1 MINKLYVYKSD
12 SYFPYH
18 NQAIEEY
25 LLNSVDD
32 DSLILY
38 LWQNN
43 NTIFIGKNQNS
54 FNECNIKQLE
64 LDKGYLARRISGGGA
79 VYHDLGNL
87 NFTFICSNENYDVD
101 RQNEVILN
109 ALKALDIEAYKS
121 GRNDLLIDGKKFSGH
136 AYYKGKKNSFHHGT
150 LMLEVDQDKLN
161 KYLNV
166 SLLKLNSKNVSSVK
180 SRVTNLIYIDESLT
194 VERIVRALY
203 TAFSKEFKHDFVVL
217 DESDFD
223 EDLLSSYEEK
233 FSSYDWQ
240 HLNEKS
246 FDTYIEKRFDWGTTR
261 IEYEIENNIIKDI
274 IIYTDALDVD
284 SIELIPERFI
294 GKNINE
300 LKYDNQIEKDV
311 NESLKEKVNEL

>member
-1 MINKLYVYKSD
+1 MINSLYVYKSD

-25 LLNSVDD
+25 LLNTVQK
-32 DSLILY
+32 DSMILY

-43 NTIFIGKNQNS
+43 NTVFIGKNQNS
-54 FNECNIKQLE
+54 FNECNIDQLE
-64 LDKGYLARRISGGGA
+64 NDNGYLARRISGGGA

-87 NFTFICSNENYDVD
+87 NFTFISSNENYDVD

-121 GRNDLLIDGKKFSGH
+121 GRNDLLIDERKFSGH
-136 AYYKGKKNSFHHGT
+136 AYYKGKENSFHHGT
-150 LMLEVDQDKLN
+150 LMLEVDQDKLS

-166 SLLKLNSKNVSSVK
+166 SLQKLNSHNVSSVK
-180 SRVTNLIYIDESLT
+180 SRTINLIYLDESLT

-203 TAFSKEFKHDFVVL
+203 TAFSKEYKHDFIIL

-233 FSSYDWQ
+233 YSSYDWI

-246 FDTYIEKRFDWGTTR
+246 YDTNIEKRFSWGNAR
-261 IEYEIENNIIKDI
+261 IEYEIVDDIIKDI
-274 IIYTDALDVD
+274 VIYTDSLYTME
-284 SIELIPERFI
+284 IEKIPELFI
-294 GKNINE
+294 GRNINDI
-300 LKYDNQIEKDV
+300 KADNDIQKDV
-311 NESLKEKVNEL
+311 LETLKGENR

>member
-1 MINKLYVYKSD
+1 MINSLYVYKSD

-25 LLNSVDD
+25 LLNTVQK
-32 DSLILY
+32 DSMILY

-43 NTIFIGKNQNS
+43 NTVFIGKNQNS
-54 FNECNIKQLE
+54 FNECNIGQLE
-64 LDKGYLARRISGGGA
+64 NDNGYLARRISGGGA

-87 NFTFICSNENYDVD
+87 NFTFISSNENYDVD

-121 GRNDLLIDGKKFSGH
+121 GRNDLLIDERKFSGH
-136 AYYKGKKNSFHHGT
+136 AYYKGKENSFHHGT
-150 LMLEVDQDKLN
+150 LMLEVDQDKLS

-166 SLLKLNSKNVSSVK
+166 SLQKLNSHNVSSVK
-180 SRVTNLIYIDESLT
+180 SRTINLIYLDESLT

-203 TAFSKEFKHDFVVL
+203 TAFSKEYKHDFIIL

-233 FSSYDWQ
+233 YSSYDWI

-246 FDTYIEKRFDWGTTR
+246 YDTNIEKRFSWGNAR
-261 IEYEIENNIIKDI
+261 IEYEIVDDIIKDI
-274 IIYTDALDVD
+274 VIYTDSLYTME
-284 SIELIPERFI
+284 IEKIPELFI
-294 GKNINE
+294 GRNINDI
-300 LKYDNQIEKDV
+300 KADNDIQKDV
-311 NESLKEKVNEL
+311 LETLKGENR

>member
-25 LLNSVDD
+25 LLNIVDKDSV
-32 DSLILY
+32 ILY

-43 NTIFIGKNQNS
+43 NTVFIGKNQNS
-54 FNECNIKQLE
+54 FNECDFIQLE
-64 LDKGYLARRISGGGA
+64 KDGGYLARRISGGGA

-87 NFTFICSNENYDVD
+87 NFTFISSNENYDLD
-101 RQNEVILN
+101 RQDQVIIN

-136 AYYKGKKNSFHHGT
+136 AYYRGKENSFHHGT
-150 LMLEVDQDKLN
+150 LMLEVDQEKMQ

-180 SRVTNLIYIDESLT
+180 SRVINLIYLDESLT
-194 VERIVRALY
+194 VEKIVRALY
-203 TAFSKEFKHDFVVL
+203 TSFSKEFKHDFVIL

-223 EDLLSSYEEK
+223 EELLSSLEEK
-233 FSSYDWQ
+233 YSSHDWK

-246 FDTYIEKRFDWGTTR
+246 YPNNVEKRFDWGTVR
-261 IEYEIENNIIKDI
+261 IEYDLDYGIIKDFV
-274 IIYTDALDVD
+274 IYTDALNTLD
-284 SIELIPERFI
+284 IEVIPNKII
-294 GKNINE
+294 GKSINE
-300 LKYDNQIEKDV
+300 LVYTNEIEKDV
-311 NESLKEKVNEL
+311 IELLKGEAI

>member
-1 MINKLYVYKSD
+1 MINSLYVYKSD

-25 LLNSVDD
+25 LLNTVQK
-32 DSLILY
+32 DSMILY

-43 NTIFIGKNQNS
+43 NTVFIGKNQNS
-54 FNECNIKQLE
+54 FNECNIDQLE
-64 LDKGYLARRISGGGA
+64 NDNGYLARRISGGGA

-87 NFTFICSNENYDVD
+87 NFTFISSNENYDVD

-121 GRNDLLIDGKKFSGH
+121 GRNDLLIDERKFSGH
-136 AYYKGKKNSFHHGT
+136 AYYKGKENSFHHGT
-150 LMLEVDQDKLN
+150 LMLEVDQDKLS

-166 SLLKLNSKNVSSVK
+166 SLQKLNSHNVSSVK
-180 SRVTNLIYIDESLT
+180 SRTINLIYLDESLT

-203 TAFSKEFKHDFVVL
+203 TAFSKEYKHDFVIL

-233 FSSYDWQ
+233 YSSYDWI

-246 FDTYIEKRFDWGTTR
+246 YDTNIEKRFSWGNAR
-261 IEYEIENNIIKDI
+261 IEYEIVDDIIKDI
-274 IIYTDALDVD
+274 VIYTDSLYTME
-284 SIELIPERFI
+284 IEKIPELFI
-294 GKNINE
+294 GRNINDI
-300 LKYDNQIEKDV
+300 KADNDIQKDV
-311 NESLKEKVNEL
+311 LETLKGEKR